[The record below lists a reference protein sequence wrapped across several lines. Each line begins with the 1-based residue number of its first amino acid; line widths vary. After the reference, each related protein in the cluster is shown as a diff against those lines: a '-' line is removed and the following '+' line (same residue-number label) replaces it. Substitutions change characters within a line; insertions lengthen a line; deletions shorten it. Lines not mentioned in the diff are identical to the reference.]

1 MIKTKNI
8 LLNILFSLLLISILI
23 LIPAQNSYSA
33 SGYSSSL
40 SGMIGSLPQTPN
52 LNSLPPQEKNQ
63 ILKSLSNKN
72 DANKYKYKNKYKKSS
87 SIFKKTKAKRFIAP
101 FSKIEIMYNRLY
113 RFKKPLKQFGYGFFN
128 KRKKIATTLIGA
140 IGKDYIVGPGD
151 TLTLYL
157 SGSPTEALGI
167 PNSIKHLKVNREG
180 MINLPFIGSVY
191 VWGKTLG
198 MVKQIISADLSSK
211 FKNVMV
217 TVSLDKLRQFSVY
230 VTGFV
235 RNPGPVIVNGT
246 YTVLDALSMAGGVS
260 REGSLRDIIVRKDDG
275 NGYETSIHIDLYNLL
290 INGEPVDTYLQ
301 QGETIYVP
309 PIGKTVAIGGSVKRP
324 GIYEIK
330 NNEDIKQVLQYAGG
344 LQFFSHKT
352 NVKIIR
358 LVNGKYIA
366 YNNNITNENF
376 LNSPAKNGEV
386 LAVGTLFTGII
397 NHKFKVAGAVKYPGV
412 YSTKQI
418 PDLKTLFK
426 AVGILKTTNLDYA
439 QIVNSYDGKIIE
451 FSPERVIKG
460 KLNIKLKTG
469 DKINFYPI
477 WILKPIE
484 ISGQGIKMPKFV
496 AFYKGITLLKALKS
510 IKFLVNPGSLK
521 ALIFVRKHVNYG
533 YGKGNYKHVYQNYGR
548 SRKHSRYGQNGYGYQ
563 NYGRNNIRKNNISQ
577 PINVVYLQKAL
588 VEGER
593 KFDVKLRPGESI
605 LIQKLKPTDYS
616 ATVTVLGQVR
626 RPGVYRL
633 KKGMTLYQLIVD
645 AGGYTSSAYPKAMV
659 FIRKSVRRMQRIQL
673 NNTILNLQS
682 SLSQNSAITGI
693 GSNSQEQLMYKATL
707 MQQTDY
713 LKSLKKL
720 ALRGLGRIA
729 LNIPDR
735 LRYLRYSD
743 QNIKLNAGDKIY
755 IPPKPDF
762 VLVMGAVF
770 NQMAIPYIHG
780 KTVGWYLRQA
790 GGYRSNANSG
800 EIYLIKAN
808 GRIASRRF
816 YSSFWSFIGLGNSFM
831 HMPVKPGDTIVVP
844 AEFKAPI
851 LWMPLIKDITQI
863 MFQSISTV
871 ALVRYL

>member
-8 LLNILFSLLLISILI
+8 LFGLLLILVLI

-33 SGYSSSL
+33 PGYSSSV
-40 SGMIGSLPQTPN
+40 SGMIGSLPQAPS
-52 LNSLPPQEKNQ
+52 LNNISPQEKKL
-63 ILKSLSNKN
+63 ILKSLSKRTA
-72 DANKYKYKNKYKKSS
+72 ANKNKYKKSS
-87 SIFKKTKAKRFIAP
+87 SIIKKAITKPAIVP
-101 FSKIEIMYNRLY
+101 FSNSKIETMYNRLY

-151 TLTLYL
+151 VLTLYL

-290 INGEPVDTYLQ
+290 IKGEPVDTYLQ

-344 LQFFSHKT
+344 LQFFSHKM
-352 NVKIIR
+352 NVKVIR

-521 ALIFVRKHVNYG
+521 AVIFARKHVNYG
-533 YGKGNYKHVYQNYGR
+533 YGKGNYKH
-548 SRKHSRYGQNGYGYQ
+548 GYQ

-577 PINVVYLQKAL
+577 PINMVYLQKAL

-593 KFDVKLRPGESI
+593 KFDVKLKPGESI

-713 LKSLKKL
+713 LNSLKKL
-720 ALRGLGRIA
+720 ALRGLGRIT

-735 LRYLRYSD
+735 LRYLKYSD
-743 QNIKLNAGDKIY
+743 QNIKLNPGDKIY

-808 GRIASRRF
+808 GRIVSRRS

-831 HMPVKPGDTIVVP
+831 HMHVKPGDTIVVP

-871 ALVRYL
+871 AMVRYL

>member
-8 LLNILFSLLLISILI
+8 LFGLLLILVLI
-23 LIPAQNSYSA
+23 LIPVQNSYSA
-33 SGYSSSL
+33 PGYSSSV
-40 SGMIGSLPQTPN
+40 SGMIGSLPQAPS
-52 LNSLPPQEKNQ
+52 LNNITPQEKNL
-63 ILKSLSNKN
+63 ILKNLSKRTA
-72 DANKYKYKNKYKKSS
+72 ANKNKYKKSS
-87 SIFKKTKAKRFIAP
+87 SIIKKAITKPAIVP
-101 FSKIEIMYNRLY
+101 FSNSKIETMYNRLY

-198 MVKQIISADLSSK
+198 MVNQIISADLSSK

-275 NGYETSIHIDLYNLL
+275 NGFETSIHLDLYNLL

-344 LQFFSHKT
+344 LQFFSHKM
-352 NVKIIR
+352 NVKVIR

-386 LAVGTLFTGII
+386 LAVGTLFTGI
-397 NHKFKVAGAVKYPGV
+397 NRKFKVVGDVEYPGV

-426 AVGILKTTNLDYA
+426 SVGILKTTNLDYA
-439 QIVNSYDGKIIE
+439 QIVNSYDGNITR
-451 FSPERVIKG
+451 FSPEKVLKG

-469 DKINFYPI
+469 DKINFYPV
-477 WILKPIE
+477 WILKPVE

-521 ALIFVRKHVNYG
+521 AVIFSNRKTSLV
-533 YGKGNYKHVYQNYGR
+533 K
-548 SRKHSRYGQNGYGYQ
+548 
-563 NYGRNNIRKNNISQ
+563 

-593 KFDVKLRPGESI
+593 KFDVKLKPGESI

-616 ATVTVLGQVR
+616 ATVTILGQVR

-633 KKGMTLYQLIVD
+633 KKGMTLYNLMVD

-659 FIRKSVRRMQRIQL
+659 FIRKSVRRLQRTQL

-682 SLSQNSAITGI
+682 SLSQNSAVTGI

-707 MQQTDY
+707 MQQTAY

-735 LRYLRYSD
+735 LRYLKYSD

-790 GGYRSNANSG
+790 GGYRNNANSG

-808 GRIASRRF
+808 GRIVSRRS

-831 HMPVKPGDTIVVP
+831 HMRVKPGDTIVVP

>member
-8 LLNILFSLLLISILI
+8 LFGLLLILVLI
-23 LIPAQNSYSA
+23 LISAQNSYSA
-33 SGYSSSL
+33 PGHSSSM
-40 SGMIGSLPQTPN
+40 SGMIGSLPQVPN
-52 LNSLPPQEKNQ
+52 LNNITPQEKNL
-63 ILKSLSNKN
+63 ILKSLSKKSA
-72 DANKYKYKNKYKKSS
+72 ANKYKYKNKYIKSS
-87 SIFKKTKAKRFIAP
+87 PIIKKAITKPAIVP

-113 RFKKPLKQFGYGFFN
+113 RFKRPLKQFGYGFFN

-151 TLTLYL
+151 VLTLYL

-180 MINLPFIGSVY
+180 MINLPFIGAVY

-290 INGEPVDTYLQ
+290 IKGEPVDTYLQ

-344 LQFFSHKT
+344 LQFFSHKM
-352 NVKIIR
+352 NVKVIR

-397 NHKFKVAGAVKYPGV
+397 NHKFKVAGAVKYPGI

-426 AVGILKTTNLDYA
+426 SVGILKTTNLDYA
-439 QIVNSYDGKIIE
+439 QIVNSYDGKIIR
-451 FSPERVIKG
+451 FSPEKVLKG
-460 KLNIKLKTG
+460 ILNIKLKTG

-496 AFYKGITLLKALKS
+496 AYYKGITLLKALKS
-510 IKFLVNPGSLK
+510 IKFLINPGNLK
-521 ALIFVRKHVNYG
+521 ALLFSNRKTSLV
-533 YGKGNYKHVYQNYGR
+533 K
-548 SRKHSRYGQNGYGYQ
+548 
-563 NYGRNNIRKNNISQ
+563 

-616 ATVTVLGQVR
+616 ATVTILGQVR

-682 SLSQNSAITGI
+682 SLSQNSAITGV

-713 LKSLKKL
+713 LNSLKKL

-735 LRYLRYSD
+735 LRYLKYSD
-743 QNIKLNAGDKIY
+743 QNIKLNPGDKIY

-808 GRIASRRF
+808 GRIVSRRS

-831 HMPVKPGDTIVVP
+831 HMHVKPGDTIVVP

-871 ALVRYL
+871 AMVRYL

>member
-8 LLNILFSLLLISILI
+8 LFGLLLILVLI
-23 LIPAQNSYSA
+23 LIPVQNSYSA
-33 SGYSSSL
+33 PGYSSSV
-40 SGMIGSLPQTPN
+40 SGMIGSLPQAPS
-52 LNSLPPQEKNQ
+52 LNNITPQEKNM
-63 ILKSLSNKN
+63 ILKNLSKRTV
-72 DANKYKYKNKYKKSS
+72 ANKNKYKKSS
-87 SIFKKTKAKRFIAP
+87 SIIKKAITKPAIVP
-101 FSKIEIMYNRLY
+101 FSNSKIETMYNRLY
-113 RFKKPLKQFGYGFFN
+113 KFKKPLKQFGYGFFN

-151 TLTLYL
+151 VLTLYL

-198 MVKQIISADLSSK
+198 MVQHIISADLSSK
-211 FKNVMV
+211 FKNVMI

-358 LVNGKYIA
+358 LINGKYIA

-386 LAVGTLFTGII
+386 LAVGTLFTGI
-397 NHKFKVAGAVKYPGV
+397 NHKFKVVGAVEYPGV

-426 AVGILKTTNLDYA
+426 SVGILKTTNLDYA
-439 QIVNSYDGKIIE
+439 QIVNSYDGKIIR
-451 FSPERVIKG
+451 FSPEKVLKG
-460 KLNIKLKTG
+460 ILNIKLKTG
-469 DKINFYPI
+469 DKINFYPV

-510 IKFLVNPGSLK
+510 IKFLINPGNLK
-521 ALIFVRKHVNYG
+521 ALLFSNRKTSLV
-533 YGKGNYKHVYQNYGR
+533 K
-548 SRKHSRYGQNGYGYQ
+548 
-563 NYGRNNIRKNNISQ
+563 

-593 KFDVKLRPGESI
+593 KFDIKLRPGESI

-633 KKGMTLYQLIVD
+633 KKGMTLYQLIVY

-693 GSNSQEQLMYKATL
+693 GSNSQEQLMYKAVL

-713 LKSLKKL
+713 LNSLKKL

-729 LNIPDR
+729 LNIPNR
-735 LRYLRYSD
+735 LRYLKYSD
-743 QNIKLNAGDKIY
+743 QNIKLNPGDKIY

-790 GGYRSNANSG
+790 GGYRNNANSG

-808 GRIASRRF
+808 GRIVSRRS
-816 YSSFWSFIGLGNSFM
+816 YSSFWSFMGLGNSFM
-831 HMPVKPGDTIVVP
+831 RMPVKPGDTIVVP

>member
-8 LLNILFSLLLISILI
+8 LSGLLLISILI
-23 LIPAQNSYSA
+23 LIPTRNSYSYSY
-33 SGYSSSL
+33 SG
-40 SGMIGSLPQTPN
+40 SGVNGIIGSLPQAPS
-52 LNSLPPQEKNQ
+52 LNNITPQEKNQ
-63 ILKSLSNKN
+63 ILNSLSKRTV
-72 DANKYKYKNKYKKSS
+72 ANKYKNKKSLPL
-87 SIFKKTKAKRFIAP
+87 IKKAKTKTAFAP

-128 KRKKIATTLIGA
+128 NRKKIATTLIGA

-180 MINLPFIGSVY
+180 MINLPFIGTVY

-211 FKNVMV
+211 FRNVIV

-260 REGSLRDIIVRKDDG
+260 REGSLRDVIVRKDDG
-275 NGYETSIHIDLYNLL
+275 NGFETSIHIDLYNLL
-290 INGEPVDTYLQ
+290 IKGEPVDTYLQ
-301 QGETIYVP
+301 QGETVYVP
-309 PIGKTVAIGGSVKRP
+309 PIGKTAAVGGSVKRP

-330 NNEDIKQVLQYAGG
+330 NNEDIEQVLKYAGG

-352 NVKIIR
+352 NVKVIR
-358 LVNGKYIA
+358 LINGKYIA
-366 YNNNITNENF
+366 YTNNISNNNF
-376 LNSPAKNGEV
+376 LNTAVKSGEV
-386 LAVGTLFTGII
+386 LAVGTLFTGI
-397 NHKFKVAGAVKYPGV
+397 NRKFKVVGDVEYPGV

-426 AVGILKTTNLDYA
+426 SVGILKTTNLDYA
-439 QIVNSYDGKIIE
+439 QIVNSYDGKITR
-451 FSPERVIKG
+451 FSPEKVLKG
-460 KLNIKLKTG
+460 KFNIKLKTG
-469 DKINFYPI
+469 DKIHFYPV
-477 WILKPIE
+477 WILKPVE

-510 IKFLVNPGSLK
+510 IKFLVNPGNLK
-521 ALIFVRKHVNYG
+521 AVIFSNKKTSLVK
-533 YGKGNYKHVYQNYGR
+533 
-548 SRKHSRYGQNGYGYQ
+548 
-563 NYGRNNIRKNNISQ
+563 

-593 KFDVKLRPGESI
+593 KFDVKLKPGESI

-633 KKGMTLYQLIVD
+633 KKGMTLYNLMVD

-659 FIRKSVRRMQRIQL
+659 FIRKSVRRLQRTQL

-682 SLSQNSAITGI
+682 SVSQNSALTGM

-707 MQQTDY
+707 MQQTAY
-713 LKSLKKL
+713 LNSLKKL
-720 ALRGLGRIA
+720 ALSGLGRIA

-735 LRYLRYSD
+735 LRYLKYSD

-790 GGYRSNANSG
+790 GGYRNNANSG

-808 GRIASRRF
+808 GRIASRRS

>member
-1 MIKTKNI
+1 MVKMKKI
-8 LLNILFSLLLISILI
+8 LLGLLPIFLLVFLISISI
-23 LIPAQNSYSA
+23 SIPTRNSYSA
-33 SGYSSSL
+33 SASGLSSI
-40 SGMIGSLPQTPN
+40 IGSLPQAPS
-52 LNSLPPQEKNQ
+52 LNNITPQEKKL
-63 ILKSLSNKN
+63 ILKSLSKRTA
-72 DANKYKYKNKYKKSS
+72 ANKYKYKNKYIKSS
-87 SIFKKTKAKRFIAP
+87 SIFKKVKTKPAIAP

-198 MVKQIISADLSSK
+198 MVNQIISADLSSK

-260 REGSLRDIIVRKDDG
+260 REGSLRDVIVRKDDG
-275 NGYETSIHIDLYNLL
+275 NGFETSIHIDLYNLL
-290 INGEPVDTYLQ
+290 IKGEPVDTYLQ

-309 PIGKTVAIGGSVKRP
+309 PIGRTAAVGGSVKRP

-330 NNEDIKQVLQYAGG
+330 NNEDIKQVLKYAGG

-352 NVKIIR
+352 NVKVIR

-376 LNSPAKNGEV
+376 LNTPAKSGEV
-386 LAVGTLFTGII
+386 LAVGSLFTGI
-397 NHKFKVAGAVKYPGV
+397 NRKFKVAGAVEYPGV

-426 AVGILKTTNLDYA
+426 SVGLLKTTNLHYA
-439 QIVNSYDGKIIE
+439 QIVNSYDGKITR
-451 FSPERVIKG
+451 FSPEKVLKD
-460 KLNIKLKTG
+460 KFNIKLRTG
-469 DKINFYPI
+469 DKINFYPV
-477 WILKPIE
+477 WIFKPVE
-484 ISGQGIKMPKFV
+484 ISGRGIKMPKFV
-496 AFYKGITLLKALKS
+496 AFYNGITLLKALKS
-510 IKFLVNPGSLK
+510 IKFIVNPGNLK
-521 ALIFVRKHVNYG
+521 AVLFSNRKTSLV
-533 YGKGNYKHVYQNYGR
+533 K
-548 SRKHSRYGQNGYGYQ
+548 
-563 NYGRNNIRKNNISQ
+563 

-593 KFDVKLRPGESI
+593 KYDVKLRPGESI

-633 KKGMTLYQLIVD
+633 KKGMTLYNLMVD
-645 AGGYTSSAYPKAMV
+645 AGGYNSSAYPKAMV
-659 FIRKSVRRMQRIQL
+659 FIRKSVRRLQRTQL

-682 SLSQNSAITGI
+682 SVSQNSALTGI
-693 GSNSQEQLMYKATL
+693 GSNSQEQLMYRATL
-707 MQQTDY
+707 MQQTAY
-713 LKSLKKL
+713 LNSLKKL

-735 LRYLRYSD
+735 LRYLKYSD

-780 KTVGWYLRQA
+780 KTIGWYLRQA
-790 GGYRSNANSG
+790 GGYRNNANSG

-808 GRIASRRF
+808 GRIVSRRS

-831 HMPVKPGDTIVVP
+831 HMQVKPGDTIVVP